1 MTYKIQIDNFLF
13 NVVVSDYSPA
23 IPGTWDKRAD
33 NPDEFYG
40 VPLTLNWECKTVIE
54 AIGDYEYMP
63 DTLNIITGDD
73 ALEIVDAYAE
83 QITEQLLDK
92 IKFEQ
97 ECDEEV
103 W

>member
-13 NVVVSDYSPA
+13 NVNVTEYIPE

-40 VPLTLNWECKTVIE
+40 VPLTLDWSCTEVVERQDCVDLLIHNE
-54 AIGDYEYMP
+54 
-63 DTLNIITGDD
+63 DD

-83 QITEQLLDK
+83 QIKSKLLDA
-92 IKFEQ
+92 IHFEQ
-97 ECDEEV
+97 ECADEV